1 MVGKIRI
8 TWAVRQISLRLAEP
22 RHVKKDFEE
31 ELIADLNHQV
41 ADYIKRGVPLRQ
53 AEKKV
58 ISGLDESLLEQL
70 KDIYRMKR
78 FVYNWIL
85 FIALLF
91 GFLGLGIILAYH
103 HTDKHTYQQEQKVSI
118 GIHTLTQNINMETM
132 GPEWNKPVRDLVEI
146 VRP

>member
-1 MVGKIRI
+1 MR
-8 TWAVRQISLRLAEP
+8 
-22 RHVKKDFEE
+22 E

-118 GIHTLTQNINMETM
+118 GIHTLTQNINMKTM
-132 GPEWNKPVRDLVEI
+132 GPEWNKPVRDLVEL